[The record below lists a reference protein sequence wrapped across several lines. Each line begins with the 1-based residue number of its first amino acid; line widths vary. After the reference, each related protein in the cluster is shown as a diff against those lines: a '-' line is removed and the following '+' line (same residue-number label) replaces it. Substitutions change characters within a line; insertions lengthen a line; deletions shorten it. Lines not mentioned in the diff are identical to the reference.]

1 MELQQPYLI
10 KASDSAEGDYQARH
24 SSFFRRYSCSRLLI
38 HSSQPHTWINS
49 NGNFAERSPSQISEW
64 ILPVDAPLEWSG
76 IGLLSLSCEGLF
88 RSPITKAEA
97 PYEYSFRPDALWSEV
112 PEYGCD
118 MSQSRAENVTG
129 WADISGAKTGGGPSI
144 FSVSQ
149 QRSPSGSSKV
159 RSNFLWWFEVILAWS
174 NSHDCFAEPG
184 ILLCLKNVP
193 HAWIMVIQTRSRIE
207 TWLSVDFWIL

>member
-1 MELQQPYLI
+1 MLHP
-10 KASDSAEGDYQARH
+10 KPGRPNTDSHGTPTALSYK
-24 SSFFRRYSCSRLLI
+24 SFRWCRRGLPGKTPSYFRRYSFSKLLTP
-38 HSSQPHTWINS
+38 SFQPHAWINS
-49 NGNFAERSPSQISEW
+49 NENFAERSPSHISEW
-64 ILPVDAPLEWSG
+64 ILPLDAPLKWSG
-76 IGLLSLSCEGLF
+76 SDLLSSSCEGLF

-159 RSNFLWWFEVILAWS
+159 RSNFL
-174 NSHDCFAEPG
+174 
-184 ILLCLKNVP
+184 
-193 HAWIMVIQTRSRIE
+193 
-207 TWLSVDFWIL
+207 